1 LRATGPLEGRVAVFT
16 AGDTD
21 IAHLNADIVHVSANL
36 ANREILRRELE
47 GVDADTYLVE
57 IKAAAIDLVAE
68 HALAAGKRVVA
79 AANARRRG
87 RRRSRRSAPRAPARA
102 GGRVS
107 QRRHGEPLPLGDDH
121 FPYSKG
127 LMARALIAA
136 GVPADRA
143 YHLARRLELD
153 LAERGESSVEL
164 ERLEGMAQEI
174 LGEEE
179 GQRATNRLRRLA
191 DLQALDVP
199 IIVLIGGSTG
209 TGKST
214 VAAEVAHRLGITR
227 VASTDFIR
235 QTMRAFFSR
244 EFMPTIHYSSFEAGE
259 AIDDDVT
266 GDPAIVGFV
275 DQCRHVCV
283 GVDAA
288 LSRSLTRGVVDGAR
302 GRPPGPGAAAH

>member
-1 LRATGPLEGRVAVFT
+1 
-16 AGDTD
+16 
-21 IAHLNADIVHVSANL
+21 
-36 ANREILRRELE
+36 
-47 GVDADTYLVE
+47 
-57 IKAAAIDLVAE
+57 
-68 HALAAGKRVVA
+68 
-79 AANARRRG
+79 
-87 RRRSRRSAPRAPARA
+87 
-102 GGRVS
+102 VS

-127 LMARALIAA
+127 MMARALIAA

-143 YHLARRLELD
+143 YQLARRLELD

-164 ERLEGMAQEI
+164 DRLERMAQEI
-174 LGEEE
+174 LGEGE
-179 GQRATNRLRRLA
+179 GTRATSRLRRLA

-227 VASTDFIR
+227 VTSTDFIR

-244 EFMPTIHYSSFEAGE
+244 EFMPTIHYSSFEAGL
-259 AIDDDVT
+259 ALDDDDVT

-288 LSRSLTRGVVDGAR
+288 IGRALTEGWSMVLEGVHLVPGLVPAELEGALLVHVVVAIAEEDVHR
-302 GRPPGPGAAAH
+302 MHFHVRDAATGGIRAMDKYLDRLDDIRRVQTYLVGRAEREGVPVVENANVERTIDTVIELVMQASERARPV